1 MDEIPKATLAPS
13 ELEEVGSLLED
24 LKKLRET
31 LIRETAEHRVN
42 LNDIN
47 PAYQLSAENLL
58 YYLSLRR
65 HDIRPTQQR
74 LASLGLSSLGRSE
87 SCVLATL
94 DAVIRTLAAL
104 LGHPLPDPETETIQR
119 VGIQDGPR
127 LLTEHTDQLL
137 GSATNERNV
146 RIMVTMPTEAAHD
159 ESIIHSL
166 LAKGMNCM
174 RINCAHDAP
183 ETWKAMISNLRKAT
197 EATGIDC
204 RIFMDLG
211 GPKIRTSEIQPG
223 PKVVHI
229 RPKRT
234 EYGITVIPARIWL
247 APEESP
253 SDAPGDCEAEFRVS
267 ESFLKCLN
275 RFDEIT
281 LEDARKK
288 SRKWT
293 VVEISDSGCCVESI
307 KACYV
312 VPGTK
317 LHLRNGEPEKVC
329 STIGDFPPH
338 PGFVLLNRDDSLIVT
353 AQPVSGHSEIRDSKG
368 KILTPATISC
378 TMPEI
383 ASQVRPG
390 ETIWFDDGKIGG
402 VIEKV
407 EEASFLVKIQHAH
420 PGGSKLRG
428 GKGINLPD
436 SELNIAAI
444 TSEDV
449 DNLAFIAEH
458 ADAVEM
464 SFANSAQD
472 VRLLEKSLEA
482 INANKPAIILKIETL
497 EGFENLPSMLL
508 AAMRWPSCGV
518 MIARGDLAVECG
530 YERLAEVQEEIL
542 WVCEA
547 AHVPVIWAT
556 QVLENLAQKGMPSR
570 AEISDVVM
578 AHRAECVMLNKGP
591 HIIEAVE
598 VLDNILKR
606 MQNHQRKKRAM
617 LRELRLAHM
626 KP

>member
-1 MDEIPKATLAPS
+1 MENAQTPTLAPS
-13 ELEEVGSLLED
+13 EIEEVGSLLED
-24 LKKLRET
+24 LTKLRGT
-31 LIRETAEHRVN
+31 LLRETAEHRVN

-47 PAYQLSAENLL
+47 PAYQPSAENLL
-58 YYLSLRR
+58 CYLSLRR
-65 HDIRPTQQR
+65 NDIRPLQQR

-87 SCVLATL
+87 SCVVSTL

-104 LGHPLPDPETETIQR
+104 LGQHLPDPENETIQR
-119 VGIQDGPR
+119 VGIQEGPR
-127 LLTEHTDQLL
+127 LLTAHTDQLL
-137 GSATNERNV
+137 GCATNDRNV

-159 ESIIHSL
+159 ESIIRNL

-174 RINCAHDAP
+174 RINCAHDTP
-183 ETWKAMISNLRKAT
+183 DIWMAMIRNLRKA
-197 EATGIDC
+197 EQAIGVDC

-211 GPKIRTSEIQPG
+211 GPKIRTGEIQPG

-229 RPKRT
+229 RPKRN

-247 APEESP
+247 FSGESP
-253 SDAPGDCEAEFRVS
+253 SEAPDDCAARFRVS
-267 ESFLKCLN
+267 EGFIKSLHRC
-275 RFDEIT
+275 DEIT
-281 LEDARKK
+281 LFDARKK
-288 SRKWT
+288 HRKWT
-293 VVEISDSGCCVESI
+293 VVETTDMGCMVESI

-317 LHLRNGEPEKVC
+317 LHLRNGENPKVIGE
-329 STIGDFPPH
+329 IGDFPPR
-338 PGFVLLNRDDSLIVT
+338 PGVILLNRGDSLVVST
-353 AQPVSGHSEIRDSKG
+353 QPASGQPELQGSLEYNSV
-368 KILTPATISC
+368 PSVISC

-383 ASQVRPG
+383 ISQVRPG

-407 EEASFLVKIQHAH
+407 EQDRFLVKIQHAR

-436 SELNIAAI
+436 SQLSIDALTPADIE
-444 TSEDV
+444 
-449 DNLAFIAEH
+449 NLAFVAEH
-458 ADAVEM
+458 ADAVEL

-472 VRLLEKSLEA
+472 VQLLEKSLETLGTK
-482 INANKPAIILKIETL
+482 KPAIVLKIETL
-497 EGFENLPSMLL
+497 KGFINLPSMLL
-508 AAMRWPSCGV
+508 AGMRWPSCGV

-530 YERLAEVQEEIL
+530 YERLAEIQEEIL

-591 HIIEAVE
+591 HIIEALE
-598 VLDNILKR
+598 VLNSILKR
-606 MQNHQRKKRAM
+606 MQNHQTKKRAM

-626 KP
+626 TP

>member
-1 MDEIPKATLAPS
+1 MAETPAETPNVPLTPPEIEK
-13 ELEEVGSLLED
+13 VGSLLED

-87 SCVLATL
+87 SCVLSTL

-104 LGHPLPDPETETIQR
+104 LGHPLPDSETETIQK
-119 VGIQDGPR
+119 VNIQEGPK
-127 LLTEHTDQLL
+127 LLTDHTDQLL
-137 GSATNERNV
+137 GSATNQRNV

-159 ESIIHSL
+159 DSIIHNL

-174 RINCAHDAP
+174 RINCAHDGP
-183 ETWKAMISNLRKAT
+183 EIWTAIIGNLRKAERT
-197 EATGIDC
+197 IGVDC

-211 GPKIRTSEIQPG
+211 GPKIRTGAIQPG

-229 RPKRT
+229 RPKRD

-247 APEESP
+247 TPEETP
-253 SDAPGDCEAEFRVS
+253 SDAPGDCEAELRVS
-267 ESFLKCLN
+267 ESFLKCLHHC
-275 RFDEIT
+275 DEIT
-281 LEDARKK
+281 LFDARKK

-293 VVEISDSGCCVESI
+293 VVELTDLGCWVESI

-312 VPGTK
+312 VPGTR
-317 LHLRNGEPEKVC
+317 LHIRNEKPGKVVGQ
-329 STIGDFPPH
+329 IADFPPR
-338 PGFVLLNRDDSLIVT
+338 PGFVLLNRGDSLIVY
-353 AQPVSGHSEIRDSKG
+353 AQPASGQDSPG
-368 KILTPATISC
+368 NTRTPATICC

-383 ASQVRPG
+383 VSQVRPG

-407 EEASFLVKIQHAH
+407 EKDRFSAKIQYAR
-420 PGGSKLRG
+420 PEGSKLRG

-436 SELNIAAI
+436 SQLNINAL
-444 TSEDV
+444 TPEDIK
-449 DNLAFIAEH
+449 NLAFIAEH

-472 VRLLEKSLEA
+472 VRLLEKSLEDLEV
-482 INANKPAIILKIETL
+482 NKPAIVLKIETL
-497 EGFENLPSMLL
+497 KGFEHLPSMLL

-556 QVLENLAQKGMPSR
+556 QVLENLAQKGLPSR

-598 VLDNILKR
+598 VLDNILNR
-606 MQNHQRKKRAM
+606 MQSHQRKKRAM

>member
-1 MDEIPKATLAPS
+1 MDETSRVTLAPS
-13 ELEEVGSLLED
+13 DIEEVGDLLEK
-24 LKKLRET
+24 LRNLRET
-31 LIRETAEHRVN
+31 LIRETVEHRAN

-47 PAYQLSAENLL
+47 PAYQLSADNLL
-58 YYLSLRR
+58 CYLSLRR
-65 HDIRPTQQR
+65 QDIRPIQQR

-87 SCVLATL
+87 SCVLSTL

-104 LGHPLPDPETETIQR
+104 LGQCLPRPEFDPIPKVDIQE
-119 VGIQDGPR
+119 GSR

-137 GSATNERNV
+137 GCATNDRNV
-146 RIMVTMPTEAAHD
+146 RIMVTIPTKAAHD
-159 ESIIHSL
+159 DSIIHNL

-174 RINCAHDAP
+174 RINCAHDTP
-183 ETWKAMISNLRKAT
+183 ETWAAMISNLRKA
-197 EATGIDC
+197 EKAIGVDC

-211 GPKIRTSEIQPG
+211 GPKIRTSDIQPG
-223 PKVVHI
+223 PKVVHV
-229 RPKRT
+229 RPKRD
-234 EYGITVIPARIWL
+234 EFGITVIPARIWL
-247 APEESP
+247 SSEESP
-253 SDAPGDCEAEFRVS
+253 AEAPDDCEAEFRVS
-267 ESFLKCLN
+267 EGFLKCLQ
-275 RFDEIT
+275 RCDEIT
-281 LEDARKK
+281 FLDARKQ

-293 VVEISDSGCCVESI
+293 VVKITDVGCWVESI

-312 VPGTK
+312 VPGAK
-317 LHLRNGEPEKVC
+317 LHRRNGKTQQAVTE
-329 STIGDFPPH
+329 IGDFPPR
-338 PGFVLLNRDDSLIVT
+338 PGVILLNRGDSLIVS
-353 AQPVSGHSEIRDSKG
+353 AQPVSGNPDEHDSSEYPSP
-368 KILTPATISC
+368 LPAISC

-383 ASQVRPG
+383 VSQVRPG
-390 ETIWFDDGKIGG
+390 ETIWFDDGRIGG

-407 EEASFLVKIQHAH
+407 EQHRFLVKIQHAR

-428 GKGINLPD
+428 GKGINFPD
-436 SELNIAAI
+436 SQLNIDAL
-444 TSEDV
+444 TSADIE
-449 DNLAFIAEH
+449 NLAFIAEH

-472 VRLLEKSLEA
+472 VQLLEKSLEA
-482 INANKPAIILKIETL
+482 VKSKKPAIVLKIETL

-591 HIIEAVE
+591 YIIEAVE
-598 VLDNILKR
+598 ILSGILKR
-606 MQNHQRKKRAM
+606 MQNHQRKKSAM
-617 LRELRLAHM
+617 LRELKLAHM